1 MPEELQFDRAIP
13 EAAPAHTS
21 DAAAASMVCASC
33 QTALETDYYSVN
45 SNTVCRTCRV
55 RLLAATETPRGA
67 GPLVRAAALG
77 GVAGV
82 MGAAIYYGVI
92 ALTNFEIGLVAI
104 VIGYMVGWAVR
115 KGAGDRGGRRFQ
127 ILATALTYG
136 AVALA
141 YTPLVFMESSDRTS
155 QEAATLTKSGNPP
168 STPSAAA
175 DADTEPLT
183 PSGGFA
189 VAMVLL
195 LLGYIAALPII
206 MIVGSLP
213 SGLISAA
220 IIFFGMRQAWVMT
233 GVPRLEI
240 SGPYRVGAA
249 APTAPPA

>member
-1 MPEELQFDRAIP
+1 M
-13 EAAPAHTS
+13 
-21 DAAAASMVCASC
+21 
-33 QTALETDYYSVN
+33 
-45 SNTVCRTCRV
+45 
-55 RLLAATETPRGA
+55 
-67 GPLVRAAALG
+67 
-77 GVAGV
+77 AGV
-82 MGAAIYYGVI
+82 VGAAIYYGVI
-92 ALTNFEIGLVAI
+92 AITNFEIGIVAI

-155 QEAATLTKSGNPP
+155 QEAMALTKTGASEA
-168 STPSAAA
+168 TPAA
-175 DADTEPLT
+175 DSGPDTEPAAQR
-183 PSGGFA
+183 GFA
-189 VAMVLL
+189 IGMVF
-195 LLGYIAALPII
+195 LLGFIAALPVL
-206 MIVGSLP
+206 MVVGSLP

-249 APTAPPA
+249 APTARPA